1 MYNKVTVIVQ
11 RRLTGNCKVDRM
23 KDIERLVISVA
34 YWQSPFHPIF
44 KDIRGIV
51 GFYKLKMKQHLS
63 YSFHKT
69 YSYY

>member
-51 GFYKLKMKQHLS
+51 EFYK
-63 YSFHKT
+63 
-69 YSYY
+69 